1 MDHILIYLVVILSL
15 VVIFGIVNEKFI
27 KIPKDIALVLFAF
40 ILSALIKLI
49 SMTGLFS
56 TDKGFI
62 GEITSLPFEKFL
74 LDGVLCFMLFAG
86 ASKVNVSRFKKNL
99 GSISLLAF
107 LTTVLSSL
115 LYGGLFYLL
124 NLALNLGFDI
134 WLCIML
140 GCIVSPTDPIAAT
153 SILNKCGLSKNVT
166 SVIEGESLFNDGIG
180 VAIFICFRNIVTNT
194 SDLSLPVLLVKE
206 LFGALFI
213 GFVVSFLLFKLLK
226 MTKDPMKHIFISLL
240 TVALSYV
247 ICEYLGFSG
256 VIASVVCGMYFSYA
270 MSQISGWRD
279 VVDEK
284 DFYND
289 FWDVLDNI
297 LNSILFVLIGLSI
310 LYIPSVDSIIWL
322 CLAAV
327 ILNLLCRFVGVLI
340 SSLIIKRVPNHYS
353 KLEFTSL
360 LTWTG
365 LKGGLSLALALTTR
379 EYLSLDAYNVVL
391 IMTFVTIF
399 FTIICQGLTTAK
411 AYRLIEKN
419 KEKRELKAMGES
431 K

>member
-15 VVIFGIVNEKFI
+15 VIIFGIVNEKFI

-40 ILSALIKLI
+40 ILSALIKLV

-86 ASKVNVSRFKKNL
+86 ASKVNVARFKKNL

-115 LYGGLFYLL
+115 LYGGLFYFL

-180 VAIFICFRNIVTNT
+180 VAVFICFRNIVTNT

-270 MSQISGWRD
+270 MSQIGGWRD

-284 DFYND
+284 DLYND

-310 LYIPSVDSIIWL
+310 LYMPSVDSIIWL

-327 ILNLLCRFVGVLI
+327 ILNLLCRFIGVFI
-340 SSLIIKRVPNHYS
+340 SSLIIKKVPNHYS

-379 EYLSLDAYNVVL
+379 EYLPIDSYNVVL
-391 IMTFVTIF
+391 IVTFVTIF

-411 AYRLIEKN
+411 VYRLIEKS
-419 KEKRELKAMGES
+419 KENRELTKMEECQ
-431 K
+431 

>member
-15 VVIFGIVNEKFI
+15 VIIFGIVNEKFI

-40 ILSALIKLI
+40 ILSALIKLV

-56 TDKGFI
+56 IDKGFI

-86 ASKVNVSRFKKNL
+86 ASKVNVARFKKNL

-124 NLALNLGFDI
+124 NLDLNLGFDI

-180 VAIFICFRNIVTNT
+180 VAVFICFRNIVTNT

-270 MSQISGWRD
+270 MSQIGGWRD

-284 DFYND
+284 DLYND

-310 LYIPSVDSIIWL
+310 LYMPSVDSIIWL
-322 CLAAV
+322 CLAAIV
-327 ILNLLCRFVGVLI
+327 LNLLCRFIGVFI
-340 SSLIIKRVPNHYS
+340 SSLIIKKVPNHYS

-379 EYLSLDAYNVVL
+379 EYLPIDSYNVVL
-391 IMTFVTIF
+391 IVTFVTIF
-399 FTIICQGLTTAK
+399 FTIICQGLTTARV
-411 AYRLIEKN
+411 YRLIEKS
-419 KEKRELKAMGES
+419 KENRELTKMEECQ
-431 K
+431 

>member
-15 VVIFGIVNEKFI
+15 VIIFGIVNEKFI

-40 ILSALIKLI
+40 ILSALIKLV

-56 TDKGFI
+56 TDEGFI

-86 ASKVNVSRFKKNL
+86 ASKVNVARFKKNL

-115 LYGGLFYLL
+115 LYGGLFYFL

-270 MSQISGWRD
+270 MSQIGGWRD
-279 VVDEK
+279 VVDER
-284 DFYND
+284 DLYND

-310 LYIPSVDSIIWL
+310 LYMPSVDSIIWL

-327 ILNLLCRFVGVLI
+327 ILNLLCRFIGVFI
-340 SSLIIKRVPNHYS
+340 SSLIIKKVPNHYS

-379 EYLSLDAYNVVL
+379 EYLPIDSYNVVL
-391 IMTFVTIF
+391 IVTFVTIF

-411 AYRLIEKN
+411 VYRLIEKS
-419 KEKRELKAMGES
+419 KEKRELTKMEECQ
-431 K
+431 

>member
-15 VVIFGIVNEKFI
+15 VIIFGIVNEKFI

-40 ILSALIKLI
+40 ILSALIKLV

-86 ASKVNVSRFKKNL
+86 ASKVNVARFKKNL

-115 LYGGLFYLL
+115 LYGGLFYFL

-180 VAIFICFRNIVTNT
+180 VAVFICFRNIVTNT

-270 MSQISGWRD
+270 MSQIGGWRD

-284 DFYND
+284 DLYND

-310 LYIPSVDSIIWL
+310 LYMPSVDSIIWL

-327 ILNLLCRFVGVLI
+327 ILNLLCRFIGVFI
-340 SSLIIKRVPNHYS
+340 SSLIIKKVPNHYS

-379 EYLSLDAYNVVL
+379 EYLPIDSYNVVL
-391 IMTFVTIF
+391 IVTFVTIF

-411 AYRLIEKN
+411 VYRLIEKS
-419 KEKRELKAMGES
+419 KENREIKEMEECR
-431 K
+431 

>member
-1 MDHILIYLVVILSL
+1 
-15 VVIFGIVNEKFI
+15 
-27 KIPKDIALVLFAF
+27 
-40 ILSALIKLI
+40 
-49 SMTGLFS
+49 
-56 TDKGFI
+56 
-62 GEITSLPFEKFL
+62 
-74 LDGVLCFMLFAG
+74 
-86 ASKVNVSRFKKNL
+86 
-99 GSISLLAF
+99 
-107 LTTVLSSL
+107 
-115 LYGGLFYLL
+115 
-124 NLALNLGFDI
+124 
-134 WLCIML
+134 ML

-180 VAIFICFRNIVTNT
+180 VAVFICFRNIVTNT

-270 MSQISGWRD
+270 MSQIGGWRD

-284 DFYND
+284 DLYND

-310 LYIPSVDSIIWL
+310 LYMPSVDSIIWL
-322 CLAAV
+322 CLAAIV
-327 ILNLLCRFVGVLI
+327 LNLLCRFIGVFI
-340 SSLIIKRVPNHYS
+340 SSLIIKKVPNHYS

-379 EYLSLDAYNVVL
+379 EYLPIDSYNVVL
-391 IMTFVTIF
+391 IVTFVTIF
-399 FTIICQGLTTAK
+399 FTIICQGLTTARV
-411 AYRLIEKN
+411 YRLIEKS
-419 KEKRELKAMGES
+419 KENRELTKMEECQ
-431 K
+431 